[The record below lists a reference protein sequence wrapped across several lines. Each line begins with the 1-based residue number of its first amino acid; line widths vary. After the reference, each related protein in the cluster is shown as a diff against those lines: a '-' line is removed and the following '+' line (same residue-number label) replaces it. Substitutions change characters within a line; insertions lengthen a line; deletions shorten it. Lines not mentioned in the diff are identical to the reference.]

1 MNNQIICSIV
11 QFGASCVSGFSLL
24 LKDEYVLV
32 VLDVIL
38 WRKKKKT
45 EQISSQNSIN
55 TSVLRG
61 WNSDC
66 IHEECVNQVC

>member
-32 VLDVIL
+32 VLE
-38 WRKKKKT
+38 KKKT